1 MIGVNKTSVYAVM
14 YLILEAPNYHPPL
27 PLGGWRVNSAT
38 DCRLFANH
46 SSFPAT
52 LRAARTEAHSAL
64 MICMKIATTST
75 LGFLHVNKKRQNIK
89 RGKWE
94 TFIHY
99 LGMDA
104 ATKTGEFSEKFP
116 TAFDPFVSRFSE
128 ARGQGWRWH
137 KRCKGQM
144 FHTVLWYLCFH
155 LAGKILRFCFRDKWG
170 AHMSSQYASIYF
182 HSFHSAA
189 RSTFIV

>member
-1 MIGVNKTSVYAVM
+1 M

-75 LGFLHVNKKRQNIK
+75 LGFLHVNKTRHDIK

-94 TFIHY
+94 TFIYILSDGCRHQNGWIFVKVPNS
-99 LGMDA
+99 LWPFPPHFRKIMLQFFLLKFHVQKALFKSICPGLFGISDKLHVFL
-104 ATKTGEFSEKFP
+104 TKLNNFTG
-116 TAFDPFVSRFSE
+116 
-128 ARGQGWRWH
+128 
-137 KRCKGQM
+137 
-144 FHTVLWYLCFH
+144 
-155 LAGKILRFCFRDKWG
+155 
-170 AHMSSQYASIYF
+170 
-182 HSFHSAA
+182 
-189 RSTFIV
+189 